1 MIYGDAKA
9 VFRVAILDPKL
20 TTTQPVA
27 LAAASGYDAL
37 SHALESLVTTR
48 RTALSECF
56 ARSAWSLIDSGF
68 ERVFKDSADLEA
80 RGAVL
85 LGAHFAGIAIE
96 NSNLG
101 AAHACAYP
109 LTDQC
114 GISHGAAIALVLP
127 HVVGWNRNAAGARYA
142 ELYSGGLIERLRAL
156 AEMAGLPATLREAGV
171 AEEALPRLAEDA
183 ATQWTGKFNPRAF
196 DAGGALEIYR
206 MAY

>member
-1 MIYGDAKA
+1 
-9 VFRVAILDPKL
+9 
-20 TTTQPVA
+20 VA

-37 SHALESLVTTR
+37 SHAIESLVSTR
-48 RTALSECF
+48 RTAISECF
-56 ARSAWSLIDSGF
+56 ARAAWGLVNSGF
-68 ERVFKDSADLEA
+68 EGVFKDSTDLEA

-85 LGAHFAGIAIE
+85 LGAHFAGVAIE

-114 GISHGAAIALVLP
+114 GIMHGSAVALVLP
-127 HVVGWNRNAAGARYA
+127 SVVEWNRKAAGARYE
-142 ELYSGGLIERLRAL
+142 ELCSAGLIARLRTL
-156 AEMAGLPATLREAGV
+156 AQMAGLPANLREAGV
-171 AEEALPRLAEDA
+171 PEEALPRLAEDA

-196 DAGGALEIYR
+196 DAAGALEIYR